1 MQQTRFARIGKR
13 IAASCAAVITLL
25 GLGMTASATD
35 TITVTSKSYTI
46 SYNTGSSKWDGFGV
60 SAGTMAICT
69 QLDKNPPGEGG
80 ASYKV
85 AKNLGSSYTDDT
97 IKIDTKFAIRCM
109 YYAAK
114 NWQSN
119 ADLKGLSKMGLSL
132 ATNATVRGYFS
143 SSSVTGSTD
152 YSKQIIKAV
161 KTIRTLANAD
171 ADKINSKITISGG
184 VATFPNGSYTARA
197 AFFTSSGLQRVLI
210 YEAQWQKNSTP
221 DVPVDEK
228 GAIEVYKKDGNGNAL
243 AGARFEATN
252 TVTKEVYDI
261 GPTNASGYAISKGGA
276 SNPSIPIGTYTVK
289 ETVFPTNY
297 THNGTTS
304 WTVTVTANATAK
316 IGGNTGV
323 INIRKKGAIGVH
335 KVGVK
340 DGVQTPLDG
349 VTFGVYSDAA
359 CTKKVGEMVTGAN
372 GNPTGDATLGNLDVG
387 AQYWVKELANKDGDY
402 ELNTKPYYEFI
413 KENTTAFV
421 NSNKPF
427 PNYLK
432 KGAVGVQKVNEN
444 GDPLEGVVFG
454 VYSDAACATKVTEI
468 TTDAD
473 GKAYYGVDE
482 SGNYTLEC
490 KHDYWVKELKT
501 GDEYELDE
509 TAYKVS
515 VEAEK
520 ITYANGRR
528 VINFYKKGALWVRKT
543 DVDGNYLSG
552 VTFGVYADAA
562 CTKRLG
568 ITNTG
573 ALGIADF
580 GVDKNGKY
588 TLDPFVT
595 LFVKEL
601 QAKSDIYELDETVY
615 PVTIQPGKIVIA
627 NDGAAIVNR
636 YKKGALAAIKVD
648 KYGNRLSGVTF
659 GVYSDEACTQLV
671 TSIVTNANG
680 VAEYGVD
687 KSGQYTLDPF
697 VTLFVRDLQA
707 KNKYYVLNTTVYPV
721 TIQPDEQ
728 ITAND
733 GQGIVN
739 QPRYGSI
746 SVIKTQNGNRLANVS
761 FLLEISRDGG
771 KTWTP
776 VTVNECPQSGLK
788 DGILTANA
796 SGFVRFYGLESSDT
810 TRYRLTE
817 IKTVN
822 GNSLLSEPI
831 YEGTIPANID
841 GTERWQPTFTVNN
854 NAIMALPAAGGHGLW
869 VVTLGVAALTL
880 LVVLGCTMKS
890 NKGKEEKVQ

>member
-184 VATFPNGSYTARA
+184 VATFPNGDYTSRA

-210 YEAQWQKNSTP
+210 YEAQWQKISSS
-221 DVPVDEK
+221 VDED
-228 GAIEVYKKDGNGNAL
+228 GSIEVYKKDGNGAAL
-243 AGARFEATN
+243 AGAEFT
-252 TVTKEVYDI
+252 VYDSAGKQVAVI
-261 GPTNASGYAISKGGA
+261 GPTNASGYAKTTK
-276 SNPSIPIGTYTVK
+276 PVPFGTYTVK
-289 ETVFPTNY
+289 ETKYPTNY

-304 WTVTVTANATAK
+304 WTVKVNSATVAAK

-402 ELNTKPYYEFI
+402 ELNTKPYYGRCSVCF
-413 KENTTAFV
+413 TACR
-421 NSNKPF
+421 
-427 PNYLK
+427 
-432 KGAVGVQKVNEN
+432 GG
-444 GDPLEGVVFG
+444 
-454 VYSDAACATKVTEI
+454 
-468 TTDAD
+468 
-473 GKAYYGVDE
+473 
-482 SGNYTLEC
+482 EC
-490 KHDYWVKELKT
+490 
-501 GDEYELDE
+501 
-509 TAYKVS
+509 
-515 VEAEK
+515 
-520 ITYANGRR
+520 
-528 VINFYKKGALWVRKT
+528 
-543 DVDGNYLSG
+543 
-552 VTFGVYADAA
+552 
-562 CTKRLG
+562 
-568 ITNTG
+568 
-573 ALGIADF
+573 
-580 GVDKNGKY
+580 
-588 TLDPFVT
+588 
-595 LFVKEL
+595 
-601 QAKSDIYELDETVY
+601 
-615 PVTIQPGKIVIA
+615 
-627 NDGAAIVNR
+627 
-636 YKKGALAAIKVD
+636 
-648 KYGNRLSGVTF
+648 
-659 GVYSDEACTQLV
+659 
-671 TSIVTNANG
+671 
-680 VAEYGVD
+680 
-687 KSGQYTLDPF
+687 
-697 VTLFVRDLQA
+697 
-707 KNKYYVLNTTVYPV
+707 VL
-721 TIQPDEQ
+721 
-728 ITAND
+728 
-733 GQGIVN
+733 
-739 QPRYGSI
+739 
-746 SVIKTQNGNRLANVS
+746 
-761 FLLEISRDGG
+761 
-771 KTWTP
+771 
-776 VTVNECPQSGLK
+776 
-788 DGILTANA
+788 
-796 SGFVRFYGLESSDT
+796 
-810 TRYRLTE
+810 
-817 IKTVN
+817 
-822 GNSLLSEPI
+822 
-831 YEGTIPANID
+831 
-841 GTERWQPTFTVNN
+841 
-854 NAIMALPAAGGHGLW
+854 
-869 VVTLGVAALTL
+869 
-880 LVVLGCTMKS
+880 
-890 NKGKEEKVQ
+890 

>member
-143 SSSVTGSTD
+143 GSVTGSTD

-221 DVPVDEK
+221 DVPVDET
-228 GAIEVYKKDGNGNAL
+228 GAIEVYKKDNNGNAL
-243 AGARFEATN
+243 AGAVFVATN
-252 TVTKEVYDI
+252 NSTKKEYRI
-261 GPTNASGYAISKGGA
+261 GPTDANGHAISTGGTLT
-276 SNPSIPIGTYTVK
+276 PSIPTGTYTVK

-304 WTVTVTANATAK
+304 WTVTVTKNATAK

-454 VYSDAACATKVTEI
+454 VYSDEACATKVTEI

-601 QAKSDIYELDETVY
+601 QTKSDIYELDETVY

-671 TSIVTNANG
+671 TSIVTNADG

-687 KSGQYTLDPF
+687 KSGQYTLEAYQ
-697 VTLFVRDLQA
+697 TYYLKETKT

-771 KTWTP
+771 KTWSP
-776 VTVNECPQSGLK
+776 VTSKECSTTGLK
-788 DGILTANA
+788 DGVLTTSILGVA
-796 SGFVRFYGLESSDT
+796 RFSGLESGSDI
-810 TRYRLTE
+810 RYRLTE

-822 GNSLLSEPI
+822 GASLLSEPVF
-831 YEGTIPANID
+831 EGKL
-841 GTERWQPTFTVNN
+841 PTSGSWDLTYTVDNN
-854 NAIMALPAAGGHGLW
+854 PVMRMPAAGGNGLW
-869 VVTLGVAALTL
+869 TVTLGVAAAAL
-880 LVVLGCTMKS
+880 LVVLGCTMKT